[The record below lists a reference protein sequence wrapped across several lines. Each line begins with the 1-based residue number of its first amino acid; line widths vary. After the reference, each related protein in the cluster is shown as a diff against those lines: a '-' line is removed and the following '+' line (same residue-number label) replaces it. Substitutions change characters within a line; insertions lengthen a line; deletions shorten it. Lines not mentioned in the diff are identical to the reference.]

1 MKSFHDRGYG
11 LRSQFAVKTTAKKM
25 AKSVVGN
32 SICPRL
38 TRARWQDTIV
48 R

>member
-1 MKSFHDRGYG
+1 MKSFHQRGNG
-11 LRSQFAVKTTAKKM
+11 FSSQLAVKTTAKKM

-32 SICPRL
+32 NMRPRL
-38 TRARWQDTIV
+38 TREQWPTTIV